1 MAWGFVA
8 PQSQIAADMLLRR
21 ASPQAILGATK
32 HQLYARHH
40 TRAETTT
47 GRLGQKFDE
56 RLLPSWEGSGVGC
69 VESEGTSCEDASSDQ
84 PRQCAHGADDSVD
97 QLSTSKVQCPT
108 TNQQHPGSNEQASC
122 LSLVRRPTSP
132 KLLERGRG

>member
-40 TRAETTT
+40 T
-47 GRLGQKFDE
+47 
-56 RLLPSWEGSGVGC
+56 
-69 VESEGTSCEDASSDQ
+69 
-84 PRQCAHGADDSVD
+84 
-97 QLSTSKVQCPT
+97 
-108 TNQQHPGSNEQASC
+108 N
-122 LSLVRRPTSP
+122 
-132 KLLERGRG
+132 